1 MGREGDHVLASVL
14 MRIRVDCSEDG
25 RGAWSDPTEHHH
37 HPQELRNAA
46 ARGAERSTRVLAL
59 TAGRVASP
67 KADPHPLGLI
77 HVQGQLDGDE
87 QQGDNWKRILSI
99 SDNIRLFEFLKRK
112 IGAFFNL

>member
-1 MGREGDHVLASVL
+1 
-14 MRIRVDCSEDG
+14 MRIRIDCSEDC
-25 RGAWSDPTEHHH
+25 RGAWSDSPEHHH

-59 TAGRVASP
+59 AAGRVASP

-99 SDNIRLFEFLKRK
+99 SDYIRLFEFLKRK
-112 IGAFFNL
+112 IGAF